1 MKISKDVM
9 KELIG
14 NDLVES
20 QQKNKSIMKIFF
32 YLFGLFTIVS
42 FNQRDDLVLDGES
55 FLLGTVSDYMG
66 REVFTNEKD
75 KIEQYGFHEKCL
87 VNKIYYLLIGEY
99 SDLLIKKFETTG
111 DRKIC
116 SEKLAE
122 KINSNYNY
130 YKSNITQNN
139 EPVFYGELK
148 TNILTTELQK
158 ISFIV
163 GAYSRFGS
171 HENERY
177 CIRLYN
183 SMSHFNECKIILK
196 ELNCEKIEVKI
207 IENIPLNQLIYFKPS
222 KEVMKYL
229 VNYAYIR
236 NQIEEDEKKI
246 FQELTEKYR

>member
-1 MKISKDVM
+1 
-9 KELIG
+9 
-14 NDLVES
+14 
-20 QQKNKSIMKIFF
+20 MKIFF
-32 YLFGLFTIVS
+32 FLFGLIGIVS
-42 FNQRDDLVLDGES
+42 FNQSDDLVLDGES

-66 REVFTNEKD
+66 REVLTNEKD
-75 KIEQYGFHEKCL
+75 KIEQYEFYEKCL
-87 VNKIYYLLIGEY
+87 VNKIYSLLIGKY

-116 SEKLAE
+116 SKKLAE
-122 KINSNYNY
+122 KINANYSY
-130 YKSNITQNN
+130 YKSGAVENN
-139 EPVFYGELK
+139 EPVFYGQLK

-177 CIRLYN
+177 CIRMFN
-183 SMSHFNECKIILK
+183 SEGHFDVCKIIVK
-196 ELNCEKIEVKI
+196 ELNCEEIEIKIKI
-207 IENIPLNQLIYFKPS
+207 VDNIPTNQLIYFKPS
-222 KEVMKYL
+222 KELMKYF

-236 NQIEEDEKKI
+236 NQIEEDEKKT

>member
-1 MKISKDVM
+1 
-9 KELIG
+9 
-14 NDLVES
+14 
-20 QQKNKSIMKIFF
+20 MKIFF
-32 YLFGLFTIVS
+32 FLFGLIAIVS

-75 KIEQYGFHEKCL
+75 KIEQYGFYEKSL
-87 VNKIYYLLIGEY
+87 VNKIYYLLIEKY
-99 SDLLIKKFETTG
+99 NDLLIKKFETSG
-111 DRKIC
+111 DRVIC

-139 EPVFYGELK
+139 DSVFYRKLK
-148 TNILTTELQK
+148 PNILKTELQK
-158 ISFIV
+158 ISFVV
-163 GAYSRFGS
+163 GAYARFGS
-171 HENERY
+171 HQDARY
-177 CIRLYN
+177 YIRFVS
-183 SMSHFNECKIILK
+183 SMSHFDVCKKTLK
-196 ELNCEKIEVKI
+196 ELNCENIEVEITKT
-207 IENIPLNQLIYFKPS
+207 IPESQLIYFKPS

-236 NQIEEDEKKI
+236 NQIEEDEKKT